1 MKGVDV
7 ERGMSVT
14 DDDRPRSVM
23 GGFMAGRDGLGIL
36 ARGLCLLVLLMMS
49 GCAQLPHESVVPD
62 TGPVSY
68 PEAPMSQPNGAIYQ
82 ARYGYQPLFQDR
94 RPRQLGDIITI
105 TINED
110 VSASK
115 DSSANANREGSMGLD
130 LETIPDLM
138 SFLEDNGLDVSG
150 ENDFEGSGGASASN
164 TFTGTLTATV
174 VDIRPNG
181 NLSIRGEKRIAINQG
196 TEYIRFSGVV
206 DPRSVTTQNTVPS
219 GQVADARIE
228 YVGDG
233 YINEA
238 QHMGWLQRLWLNI
251 APF

>member
-1 MKGVDV
+1 MKGNAVAAASVDTGASMPAV
-7 ERGMSVT
+7 SRWLAARFRDVASIGML
-14 DDDRPRSVM
+14 
-23 GGFMAGRDGLGIL
+23 GG
-36 ARGLCLLVLLMMS
+36 LLVLA
-49 GCAQLPHESVVPD
+49 GCAQLPHDSVVPD
-62 TGPVSY
+62 ARPITY
-68 PEAPMSQPNGAIYQ
+68 PEASLPTPNGAIYH
-82 ARYGYQPLFQDR
+82 ARGGFNPLFQDR
-94 RPRQLGDIITI
+94 RPRQVGDIITI

-115 DSSANANREGSMGLD
+115 NSSANANRESSMALD

-138 SFLEDNGLDVSG
+138 SFLENNGLDVSG

-174 VDIRPNG
+174 VNVLPNG
-181 NLSIRGEKRIAINQG
+181 NLQIRGEKRIAINQG

-206 DPRSVTTQNTVPS
+206 DPLSVTTQNTVPS
-219 GQVADARIE
+219 GKVANARIE